1 MCISSMAHTLDNIKI
16 HVTRVKI
23 LKISN
28 VFAFQVDEEI
38 YHDQM
43 TKIEQLLNQL
53 TSIDVEKGNPG
64 KITKNE
70 LMSGIQ
76 TVLPNVDEE
85 SMAAL
90 VKGAELE
97 LDAQNAEEI
106 DYKEMFKE
114 VNA

>member
-1 MCISSMAHTLDNIKI
+1 M
-16 HVTRVKI
+16 
-23 LKISN
+23 
-28 VFAFQVDEEI
+28 
-38 YHDQM
+38 
-43 TKIEQLLNQL
+43 
-53 TSIDVEKGNPG
+53 
-64 KITKNE
+64 
-70 LMSGIQ
+70 
-76 TVLPNVDEE
+76 LPNVDEE

>member
-1 MCISSMAHTLDNIKI
+1 
-16 HVTRVKI
+16 
-23 LKISN
+23 
-28 VFAFQVDEEI
+28 
-38 YHDQM
+38 M

-70 LMSGIQ
+70 LISGIQ
-76 TVLPNVDEE
+76 AVLPNVDEE

-114 VNA
+114 VNAWTACQSGYRNMASISEKDFKDFKCMFTPNK